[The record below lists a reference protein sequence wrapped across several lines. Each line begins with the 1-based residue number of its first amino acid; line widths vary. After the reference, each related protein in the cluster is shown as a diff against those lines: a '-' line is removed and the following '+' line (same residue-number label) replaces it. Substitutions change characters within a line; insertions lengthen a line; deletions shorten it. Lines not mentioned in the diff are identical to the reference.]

1 MVFFISVLVLNGSCL
16 TLALRV
22 LEYLARENY
31 YSSIP
36 VYQKNVILPQN
47 IKMVLCK

>member
-31 YSSIP
+31 YTSIP
-36 VYQKNVILPQN
+36 EKCYSTAKYQDGIV
-47 IKMVLCK
+47 

>member
-1 MVFFISVLVLNGSCL
+1 MVHEKCL

-47 IKMVLCK
+47 IMMVLCK